1 MAKLDITTDEGIC
14 ELVRCSIANANHHYV
29 FAADAEDRAIAALL
43 KARDDGL
50 ARDDWA
56 MHNLLKTVLLDGA
69 EQRPWEERP
78 W

>member
-14 ELVRCSIANANHHYV
+14 ELVRCTIRIADPHYV

-50 ARDDWA
+50 ARNDWA
-56 MHNLLKTVLLDGA
+56 MHNLLKEVLLDGA
-69 EQRPWEERP
+69 KEKPVWPE
-78 W
+78 